1 MAEDKEKKY
10 FDHGWPWYHWHFWPF
25 SGFNNMFTQPL
36 LFDDSLTLLQKVAM
50 LWKKLYDL
58 IQDYEKFKADFAT
71 WKAQVES
78 ALADLAQAI
87 EELDGRLDTLEQ
99 CCDDMQAWK
108 DIIDAWKS
116 GLDQWREGVNQD
128 ITQINQ
134 TITEMGDISELRQTV
149 TNQGNTIS
157 NHTQRIGT
165 LENNYTTL
173 NRAVTDLGGRVTRL
187 GDDLTALT
195 RRVSA
200 NEEDIASIQEQLN
213 RLDIRLPLQIVDSTN
228 FDALG
233 NAWYNWLCAYADA
246 RAGNASGTC
255 AGIWTRTD
263 DFHPSLLPPDHS
275 KPRKQLTI
283 GKAGQNFT
291 EAVLPL
297 MLTANLTTPTTLANE
312 AQVVSEVM
320 QKITTSGIDMLY
332 RKGLAAQE
340 ESYFHFTGL
349 AAYPYA
355 NNLITFQTSYI
366 LFQPEA
372 WSATALSALY
382 AVTFDQNGGYTVQ
395 RANSIRQDVRLFMTA
410 DSTDC
415 KLAVVGNELFFIVYN
430 GVVVIC
436 FHAQNA

>member
-1 MAEDKEKKY
+1 MADNEKKY
-10 FDHGWPWYHWHFWPF
+10 FDRGWPWYHWHFWPF

-58 IQDYEKFKADFAT
+58 IQDYEQFKANFAT

-78 ALADLAQAI
+78 ALADLASAI
-87 EELDGRLDTLEQ
+87 EELDGRLDDLEN
-99 CCDDMQAWK
+99 CCEEMQE
-108 DIIDAWKS
+108 WKS
-116 GLDQWREGVNQD
+116 GIDQWKTGVDQS

-134 TITEMGDISELRQTV
+134 TISNMGDITQLRNTV
-149 TNQGNTIS
+149 NQ
-157 NHTQRIGT
+157 HTQQITQLGQQVT
-165 LENNYTTL
+165 QLGNNLAALTQ
-173 NRAVTDLGGRVTRL
+173 RVT
-187 GDDLTALT
+187 
-195 RRVSA
+195 A
-200 NEEDIASIQEQLN
+200 NEEDIAGIQDQLN

-228 FDALG
+228 FDTLG

-297 MLTANLTTPTTLANE
+297 MLMANLTTPTTPANE
-312 AQVVSEVM
+312 AAVVTEVM
-320 QKITTSGIDMLY
+320 QKITASGIDMLY

-372 WSATALSALY
+372 WSSTALSALY
-382 AVTFDQNGGYTVQ
+382 AVTFDQSGGYTVQ
-395 RANSIRQDVRLFMTA
+395 RANSIRQDVRLFMTEN
-410 DSTDC
+410 SNDC

-430 GVVVIC
+430 GVVVVC

>member
-1 MAEDKEKKY
+1 MADDNEKKY
-10 FDHGWPWYHWHFWPF
+10 VDRGWPWYHWHFWPF
-25 SGFNNMFTQPL
+25 TGFNNMFTQPL
-36 LFDDSLTLLQKVAM
+36 LFDDSLSLLQKVAM

-58 IQDYEKFKADFAT
+58 IQDYEQFKKDFAT
-71 WKAQVES
+71 WKVQVES

-87 EELDGRLDTLEQ
+87 EDLDARLEQ
-99 CCDDMQAWK
+99 CCDEMQEWK
-108 DIIDAWKS
+108 EVIDAWKS
-116 GLDQWREGVNQD
+116 GLDQWREGVNQN

-134 TITEMGDISELRQTV
+134 TITEMGDISALRQTV
-149 TNQGNTIS
+149 S
-157 NHTQRIGT
+157 NHTQRIST
-165 LENNYTTL
+165 LENDYTTL
-173 NRAVTDLGGRVTRL
+173 NQTVTDLGGQVTQL
-187 GDDLTALT
+187 GDDLTALA
-195 RRVSA
+195 RRVTA
-200 NEEDIASIQEQLN
+200 NEEDIASIQDQLN

-246 RAGNASGTC
+246 RTGNASGTC

-297 MLTANLTTPTTLANE
+297 MLMANLTTPTTIANE
-312 AQVVSEVM
+312 AQVVTEVM
-320 QKITTSGIDMLY
+320 QMITASGIDMLY

-340 ESYFHFTGL
+340 ESYFHFTAL

-355 NNLITFQTSYI
+355 NNLITFQTSYL

-372 WSATALSALY
+372 WSSTALSALY
-382 AVTFDQNGGYTVQ
+382 SVTFDQNGGYTVQ

-410 DSTDC
+410 NSTDC
-415 KLAVVGNELFFIVYN
+415 KLAVVGNELFFIVYS
-430 GVVVIC
+430 GVVVVC